1 MRGTDTETESRCQ
14 TGEGLQK
21 TGEES
26 REQGEKGPERR
37 GQGEERRPEGK
48 GRTKDVETEPTWP
61 KGSQVLGDPARRELR
76 LGPQAGHGSPG
87 GGNRQGGL
95 SGPEPLSRVIFHL
108 GRLIFVPGEDNE

>member
-1 MRGTDTETESRCQ
+1 MRSTDTETESRCQ

-21 TGEES
+21 TDEES
-26 REQGEKGPERR
+26 KERR
-37 GQGEERRPEGK
+37 AQRGVGEGK
-48 GRTKDVETEPTWP
+48 ESRSEGNGPTKDVETESVWP
-61 KGSQVLGDPARRELR
+61 KGSQVLGDPAKHELR

-87 GGNRQGGL
+87 GGDGQGGL